1 MGNCWHL
8 LQCQYSSVNINF
20 LKLFIKMI
28 GIIYLF
34 SQPMPK
40 TRKLFANESLVK
52 KYAPGHGKVERAKD
66 NMWNKPIL
74 TTMGTEVQQ
83 LQREGKKYTAK
94 SASTSLVIGRGGGGK
109 KKLESSK
116 KVATVFLPITPN
128 QKAVEGGGGG
138 GGGGGDQRPNPDAD
152 FFS

>member
-1 MGNCWHL
+1 
-8 LQCQYSSVNINF
+8 